1 MLTIEPRRT
10 RRVGRGKLAIAL
22 AGGGPLGAFYEIGAL
37 HALSE
42 AIEGRE
48 LTGFDV
54 YVGVSSG
61 SLVAAGLAN
70 GFDTTALGRMFI
82 NDESVLFPFS
92 AATLLRPA
100 FGEYVHR
107 LAQLP
112 RVLGD
117 IARQYARDPLG
128 DGWPAGV
135 GSLGRLVP
143 TALFDNA
150 PLQRHMH
157 SVFSSQG
164 HTDDFRKLRSRLYVV
179 ATNLNTGES
188 VNFGGPGHDHIAISR
203 ALLASCALPG
213 LYRAVEIDGE
223 YFVDGALV
231 RTMHASLA
239 LEAGCDLVICINPL
253 VPFDAS
259 HPHSPRRVNLAE
271 EGLPVILGQT
281 FRALIHSRMKIGMAS
296 YVSRFPGADTVLLEP
311 DRHDERLF
319 FANVFRYTERR
330 RLADHAYQRT
340 RRDLLAQADALAPL
354 LEQRGMRLNRKVLR
368 DRHRSFSTAARE
380 RSQHARQTAR
390 RLDHA
395 LERLEHILADTAHPE

>member
-1 MLTIEPRRT
+1 MLLIEPRR
-10 RRVGRGKLAIAL
+10 RRGAGGCKLAIAL
-22 AGGGPLGAFYEIGAL
+22 AGGGPLGAFYEMGAL

-42 AIEGRE
+42 AIGGRE
-48 LTGFDV
+48 LTAFDV

-70 GFDTTALGRMFI
+70 GFDTTALGRIYI
-82 NDESVLFPFS
+82 NDESTLYPFS
-92 AATLLRPA
+92 PATLLHPA
-100 FGEYVHR
+100 FGEYARR

-112 RVLGD
+112 AVLAN
-117 IARQYARDPLG
+117 IARQYAQDPLAN
-128 DGWPAGV
+128 GWPAGL
-135 GSLGRLVP
+135 GSLSRLVP
-143 TALFDNA
+143 TAVFDQE
-150 PLQRHMH
+150 PLLRHLRA
-157 SVFSSQG
+157 VFNSEG

-188 VNFGGPGHDHIAISR
+188 VNFGGPDCDRVPISR

-239 LEAGCDLVICINPL
+239 LEEGCDLVICINPL
-253 VPFDAS
+253 VPFEAP
-259 HPHSPRRVNLAE
+259 HPRPPGSVNLAA

-281 FRALIHSRMKIGMAS
+281 FRSLIYSRMKIGMAA
-296 YVSRFPGADTVLLEP
+296 YGARFPTADIVLLEP

-319 FANVFRYTERR
+319 FANVFRYSERR
-330 RLADHAYQRT
+330 RLANHAYQRT
-340 RRDLLAQADALAPL
+340 RHDLLMQADKLAPV
-354 LEQRGMRLNRKVLR
+354 LERRGLHLNMKVLR
-368 DRHRSFSTAARE
+368 DRRRSFSSAARE
-380 RSQHARQTAR
+380 RSSHARQTAQ

-395 LERLEHILADTAHPE
+395 LERLERMLAMRASG